1 MLKNMADMGH
11 YYTKQC
17 IIHHKDGSTETVD
30 VQCIKLAQMYDFVW
44 GNVIKYLWRYRGKNG
59 LEDLYKALDYAES
72 AAIEPSDGSR
82 GSGDALHTQ
91 YAIIYGI
98 TEAGNMSPEEAHAW
112 LSILEGNRDLVVE
125 WLKKLIYRVE
135 SE

>member
-30 VQCIKLAQMYDFVW
+30 VQCIKLARMYDFVW

-72 AAIEPSDGSR
+72 AQTEPSTLR
-82 GSGDALHTQ
+82 GTKDALHEE
-91 YAIIYGI
+91 YSIIYGI
-98 TEAGNMSPEEAHAW
+98 TEAGAMQNEEEHAW

>member
-1 MLKNMADMGH
+1 MLKNMADRGH
-11 YYTKQC
+11 YYTKPC
-17 IIHHKDGSTETVD
+17 TILVDDATETVD

-72 AAIEPSDGSR
+72 ATTNPGD
-82 GSGDALHTQ
+82 GSGDALYEEYT
-91 YAIIYGI
+91 IIYGI
-98 TEAGNMSPEEAHAW
+98 TEAESMPPEEEHAW

>member
-11 YYTKQC
+11 YYTKKC
-17 IIHHKDGSTETVD
+17 IIHNGDTTETVD
-30 VQCIKLAQMYDFVW
+30 VQCIELARMYDFVW
-44 GNVIKYLWRYRGKNG
+44 GNVAKYLWRYRGKNG
-59 LEDLYKALDYAES
+59 VEDLYKALDYAES
-72 AAIEPSDGSR
+72 AKTEPSVWH

-98 TEAGNMSPEEAHAW
+98 TEAGAMPSEEAHAW
-112 LSILEGNRDLVVE
+112 LSILEGNRTLVVE